1 MPTTTSL
8 LAFVAQRLRV
18 AASFNK
24 WSLRTTL
31 RENETT
37 LFENR
42 PRTSALDHINANS
55 YSGIRRHGG
64 LQSVTERIASGHQA
78 GPRRRAHR
86 LNVKLFEPGAGFGE
100 LVDVRCLDIRAVE
113 ADVFPA
119 EIIGDDI
126 EDVRFLSR
134 LRIN

>member
-42 PRTSALDHINANS
+42 PRISALDQINANS
-55 YSGIRRHGG
+55 YNGIRR
-64 LQSVTERIASGHQA
+64 QPE
-78 GPRRRAHR
+78 
-86 LNVKLFEPGAGFGE
+86 
-100 LVDVRCLDIRAVE
+100 
-113 ADVFPA
+113 
-119 EIIGDDI
+119 
-126 EDVRFLSR
+126 
-134 LRIN
+134 